1 MSTTDSD
8 NTALHHLMQNNR
20 DWAAATVARDPNFF
34 KKLLAQQTPQIL
46 WIGCSDSRVPAN
58 ELLGLLP
65 GDVFVHRNIANV
77 IVHSDLNCLSVL
89 QFAIDVLKI
98 RHVIVCGHH
107 GCSGVHAAL
116 TGRRIGLADNWL
128 RHVQDVHQK
137 HERYLGEVLAPD
149 VRQNRLC
156 ELNVMEQVVN
166 LCKTTIVQ
174 DAWDRGQPLTVHSWV
189 YGLKDGLLH
198 DLGVTVSQAEEL
210 SPLMAHSL
218 IRYEDTAVAGMPEA
232 VTATPAA
239 TSA

>member
-1 MSTTDSD
+1 MTFLKAAGMSSTNPDLI
-8 NTALHHLMQNNR
+8 ALPHLFQNNHK
-20 DWAAATVARDPNFF
+20 WAESMRQRDPDFF
-34 KKLLAQQTPQIL
+34 NKLQAQQSPEFL

-58 ELLGLLP
+58 ELLGLFP

-89 QFAIDVLKI
+89 QFGIDVLKV

-137 HERYLGEVLAPD
+137 HERYLGETLLPET
-149 VRQNRLC
+149 RHNRLC
-156 ELNVMEQVVN
+156 ELNAMEQVVN
-166 LCKTTIVQ
+166 LCQTTIVQ
-174 DAWDRGQPLTVHSWV
+174 DAWERGQPLTIHSWV

-198 DLGVTVSQAEEL
+198 DLGVTVSHPDEL
-210 SPLMAHSL
+210 APLLAKSL
-218 IRYEDTAVAGMPEA
+218 LRYEE
-232 VTATPAA
+232 AA
-239 TSA
+239 TSGT

>member
-1 MSTTDSD
+1 MTVPETD
-8 NTALHHLMQNNR
+8 NTALDHLFQNNR
-20 DWAAATVARDPNFF
+20 DWAASMTARDPTFF
-34 KKLLAQQTPQIL
+34 AKLQAQQTPEYL

-89 QFAIDVLKI
+89 QFAVDVLKI

-107 GCSGVHAAL
+107 GCSGVGAAL

-137 HERYLGEVLAPD
+137 HERYLGEALPPAT
-149 VRQNRLC
+149 RQNRLC

-166 LCKTTIVQ
+166 LCQTTIVQ
-174 DAWDRGQPLTVHSWV
+174 DAWERGQALTIHSWV
-189 YGLKDGLLH
+189 YGIGDGLLR
-198 DLGVTVSQAEEL
+198 DLGVTVSHQEEL
-210 SPLMAHSL
+210 APLLARSL
-218 IRYEDTAVAGMPEA
+218 GRYEDNIA
-232 VTATPAA
+232 
-239 TSA
+239 SA